1 MAYAV
6 SDFQTPESTTAWLKR
21 WARREFGSN
30 TADSVANIYNSHGRL
45 VMRRKYETFSMSPF
59 AFSTVNYD
67 EASTV
72 LKEWEDLL
80 VKTLETYNSLD
91 SDVKGSFFE
100 LVLHPVLAGKTVVE
114 LYITKHLGDLYK
126 SQQRTS
132 TNRLAR
138 QSLQAFNNDAAITA
152 EYHAL
157 YNSKWDGVMSGPHI
171 GYTDRYYPPYN
182 ILPNISWIEDADVE
196 DVDILGIAA
205 QGLSVS
211 QNDEPI
217 TLRSVNPYLPPAET
231 RYIDIFTRTNGTFT
245 YTVKANASYVSVIN
259 PTGTLTAPGNN
270 SDARAIIDVDWEKAP
285 DGLSWVSLTIHRA
298 NSTTKDREAATAIL
312 PVNKTS
318 VPSGYA
324 GYVESNGVV
333 AIEAAHYSHAES
345 SRNGVTYATIPYYG
359 RTHSGVKLW
368 PVTAPSQTPSTGP
381 RLTYDFYSF
390 SKASK
395 AQLVLLLGGTLD
407 LDPTRPLKVAY
418 SLNSG
423 NVDTKRLFPDYE
435 SGSLPPDWDTAV
447 IRGGWNLTTEVEVG
461 TGPQSLDIWL
471 LEPGVVVQKVLLDF
485 GGLEDSA
492 LGPPESRYVKRQ

>member
-1 MAYAV
+1 MAYDI

-21 WARREFGSN
+21 WARREFGSD

-59 AFSTVNYD
+59 AFSTVHYD
-67 EASTV
+67 EASNV

-80 VKTLETYNSLD
+80 AKTLETYNSLD
-91 SDVKGSFFE
+91 PSAKRSFFE

-138 QSLQAFNNDAAITA
+138 QSVQAFNNDAAITA
-152 EYHAL
+152 KYHAL

-171 GYTDRYYPPYN
+171 GYTDNNFPPYN
-182 ILPNISWIEDADVE
+182 ILPNISWIDNADVE
-196 DVDILGIAA
+196 GVDILGIAV
-205 QGLSVS
+205 QGLNVS
-211 QNDEPI
+211 HHDEPI
-217 TLRSVNPYLPPAET
+217 TLRSVDPYLPPANS

-245 YTVKANASYVSVIN
+245 YTVKANASYVSVTN

-270 SDARAIIDVDWEKAP
+270 SDARAIISVDWEKAP
-285 DGLSWVSLTIHRA
+285 DGLSWVSLTIRRA
-298 NSTTKDREAATAIL
+298 NSTTKDREATAIL

-318 VPSGYA
+318 VSSGFA
-324 GYVESNGVV
+324 GYVESNGAV
-333 AIEAAHYSHAES
+333 AIEAAHYSRAE
-345 SRNGVTYATIPYYG
+345 SRNGVAYVDIPFYG

-390 SKASK
+390 SRVST

-418 SLNSG
+418 SLNSR

-435 SGSLPPDWDTAV
+435 AGALPPDWDTAV

-471 LEPGVVVQKVLLDF
+471 LEPGVVVQRILLDF

-492 LGPPESRYVKRQ
+492 LGPPESRYVKRR